1 MNEKQKIGLGTVQFG
16 SHYGISNKSG
26 KTEPEEVT
34 RILNVASKHQI
45 RILDTASA
53 YGDAEK
59 VLGMNDLRQFSVISK
74 FMQPE
79 DADALFLQLQNTL
92 TDLNIENL
100 YGYLAHRPVH
110 LLENLYLWDELEK
123 YREKNIIK
131 KIGFSLNRPEE
142 LDNLLKAGIIPE
154 LVQLPYNYFDRRFE
168 ESIEILKDK
177 NCEIHVRSA
186 FLQGL
191 FFKKREELSLFFDD
205 VKLLIE
211 KLQQNVRHLPASL
224 LAFTMKHPL
233 IDHVIVGVENSGQ
246 LVENL
251 SMLEQAEPLPD
262 LNTKLSE
269 KILMPSNWPE
279 T

>member
-26 KTEPEEVT
+26 KTKPEEVT
-34 RILNVASKHQI
+34 RILNVASKHHI

-59 VLGMNDLRQFSVISK
+59 VLGMNDLRQFSVVSK
-74 FMQPE
+74 FMPSGN
-79 DADALFLQLQNTL
+79 AGALSQQLQNTL
-92 TDLNIENL
+92 ADLNIENL

-110 LLENLYLWDELEK
+110 LLENLYLWDELQK
-123 YREKNIIK
+123 YREKKIIK

-142 LDNLLKAGIIPE
+142 LDNLLKAGIIPD

-168 ESIEILKDK
+168 KSIELLKER
-177 NCEIHVRSA
+177 NCEIHSRST

-205 VKLLIE
+205 VKPLIE
-211 KLQQNVRHLPASL
+211 NLHKNVRHLPASL
-224 LAFTMKHPL
+224 LAFVIKHPL
-233 IDHVIVGVENSGQ
+233 IDHVIVGVENSDQ

-251 SMLEQAEPLPD
+251 TMLVHAEPLPELD
-262 LNTKLSE
+262 SKLSE

>member
-16 SHYGISNKSG
+16 SYYGISNKSG
-26 KTEPEEVT
+26 KTEPGEVSK
-34 RILNVASKHQI
+34 ILEVASKHHI

-59 VLGMNDLRQFSVISK
+59 VLGMNNLSRFSVISK
-74 FMQPE
+74 FMPPKNS
-79 DADALFLQLQNTL
+79 DALHQQLQNTL
-92 TDLNIENL
+92 SDLNIENL
-100 YGYLAHRPVH
+100 YGYLAHRPFH
-110 LLENLYLWDELEK
+110 LLENLYLWDELQK
-123 YREKNIIK
+123 FREKSIIK
-131 KIGFSLNRPEE
+131 KIGFSLNRPQE
-142 LDNLLKAGIIPE
+142 LVQLIEAGITPD

-168 ESIEILKDK
+168 ESLKILKK
-177 NCEIHVRSA
+177 QNCEIHTRSA

-205 VKLLIE
+205 AKPLIE
-211 KLQQNVRHLPASL
+211 SLHQNVRHLPASL
-224 LAFTMKHPL
+224 LAFVMKHPL
-233 IDHVIVGVENSGQ
+233 IDHVIIGVENSRQ

-251 SMLEQAEPLPD
+251 TMLVHAEPLPELD
-262 LNTKLSE
+262 ITLSE